1 MNSTRSWQELSP
13 RLVARATVVALVLVL
28 TTAVPAAWAQTT
40 ADLTRLV
47 VVGDSLSAGFQNGSL
62 LDSQQ
67 VHGYANLL
75 AQQAE
80 TPLPLPLI
88 SPPGIPPVLE
98 LKSLGPPPIIVPAPG
113 MSPGRDNPMLQ
124 VFDLAVPGANVQDA
138 LTTRPKLPITNL
150 TDLILGLPGLLQ
162 NISRS
167 QVEWAEAL
175 HPTTIVV
182 WLGNNDALAAALA
195 GDPTLLTS
203 QTDFATA
210 YKTVMDRLAA
220 TGATL
225 VVANIPDVTAIA
237 ALVPAEEVAAELG
250 LPLAFIGPILGI
262 GPGDLVLVDAFPL
275 IEAIL
280 QGTMSGPL
288 PASLVLTPSEITQL
302 RTAVDGYNATIASQA
317 ELKGAALVDI
327 HGLIATVQA
336 RGFVVGGQRLTTG
349 FLGGVFSLDGVHPT
363 NTGYAVVAN
372 QFVQA
377 LNAEF
382 AAGIPPL
389 AVEPIAEADPLVLMG
404 ISQPTSALGRIS
416 PGTMKALR
424 DIIVH

>member
-1 MNSTRSWQELSP
+1 MNSARSWQDLSP
-13 RLVARATVVALVLVL
+13 GLVARATVAALVLVL
-28 TTAVPAAWAQTT
+28 TAAVLPAWAQRT

-98 LKSLGPPPIIVPAPG
+98 LTSLGPPPIIVRAPG
-113 MSPGRDNPMLQ
+113 SSPGRDNPLLQ

-138 LTTRPKLPITNL
+138 LTTRPNFPPANF

-162 NISRS
+162 NPSISRS
-167 QVEWAEAL
+167 QVEWVEAL

-210 YKTVMDRLAA
+210 
-220 TGATL
+220 
-225 VVANIPDVTAIA
+225 
-237 ALVPAEEVAAELG
+237 
-250 LPLAFIGPILGI
+250 
-262 GPGDLVLVDAFPL
+262 
-275 IEAIL
+275 
-280 QGTMSGPL
+280 
-288 PASLVLTPSEITQL
+288 
-302 RTAVDGYNATIASQA
+302 
-317 ELKGAALVDI
+317 
-327 HGLIATVQA
+327 
-336 RGFVVGGQRLTTG
+336 
-349 FLGGVFSLDGVHPT
+349 
-363 NTGYAVVAN
+363 
-372 QFVQA
+372 
-377 LNAEF
+377 
-382 AAGIPPL
+382 
-389 AVEPIAEADPLVLMG
+389 
-404 ISQPTSALGRIS
+404 
-416 PGTMKALR
+416 
-424 DIIVH
+424 